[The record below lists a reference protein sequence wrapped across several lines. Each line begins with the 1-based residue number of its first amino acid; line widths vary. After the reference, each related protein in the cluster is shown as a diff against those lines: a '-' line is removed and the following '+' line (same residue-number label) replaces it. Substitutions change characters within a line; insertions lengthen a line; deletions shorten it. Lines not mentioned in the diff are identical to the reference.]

1 MSPGVQ
7 HQYPMTAERRRQLPI
22 ATPPTAAAA
31 AAAAAAYVTR
41 RMRALTSVHS
51 A

>member
-31 AAAAAAYVTR
+31 AAAAAYVTR